1 MIKRSRTL
9 SSLELELLSMSEL
22 YSPKNRLLISKNSW
36 SELSP
41 KNKQK
46 ERRKT
51 TGSINL
57 KKKFNL
63 RKIFFDFITTDFDKS
78 LMSNKEN
85 MRNASIKLLSY
96 IDKDPK
102 KIFDFM
108 RNAVINIVMLILSN
122 GEKQLT
128 KHQVK
133 NNIRFYLKL
142 AEKASKEK
150 DHQTAILII
159 LALQN
164 YNITRLE
171 INLNKTYKKIINSV
185 YYKYGSFENSY
196 DKLMYLLSHFGKNI
210 SKELSNDLIPS
221 AYQLVLF
228 SGKNKEIFN
237 KYKIL
242 GKYPN
247 RFFNLE
253 SNYDTFKQVF
263 FEKQKGN
270 LKLNLNKIYKKDPRT
285 LDFVKEKLKE
295 YKTNDLSMF
304 LFKLSLSVKNVE
316 CNKPEYL
323 SKETMNYYRRLYC
336 K

>member
-9 SSLELELLSMSEL
+9 SSLESDLLSISEL
-22 YSPKNRLLISKNSW
+22 YSPRNHLLISKNSW
-36 SELSP
+36 SELSQ

-46 ERRKT
+46 ERRRT

-63 RKIFFDFITTDFDKS
+63 KKIFLDFITTDFDRS
-78 LMSNKEN
+78 LINNKEN

-102 KIFDFM
+102 EIFDFM
-108 RNAVINIVMLILSN
+108 KNAVINIVMLILSN

-128 KHQVK
+128 LQQVK
-133 NNIRFYLKL
+133 HNIHFYLKL
-142 AEKASKEK
+142 AEKATYEK

-164 YNITRLE
+164 YNITRLN
-171 INLNKTYKKIINSV
+171 IKLNKGDTKLEKSIFYR
-185 YYKYGSFENSY
+185 YGCYDNSY
-196 DKLMYLLSHFGKNI
+196 IKNMELLNIYDKKLPDGF
-210 SKELSNDLIPS
+210 IPS
-221 AYQLVLF
+221 AYQIVLF

-237 KYKIL
+237 NYKIL
-242 GKYPN
+242 GKYPKN
-247 RFFNLE
+247 RFNLE
-253 SNYDTFKQVF
+253 SKLHMYKHIYIREQ
-263 FEKQKGN
+263 QGN

-285 LDFVKEKLKE
+285 LEFVKEKLQE
-295 YKTNDLSMF
+295 YNTNDLSMM
-304 LFKLSLSVKNVE
+304 LFNLSLSVKNVE
-316 CNKPEYL
+316 YNKPEFK
-323 SKETMNYYRRLYC
+323 SKEIMKYYRILYC

>member
-9 SSLELELLSMSEL
+9 SSVERDLLSISEL
-22 YSPKNRLLISKNSW
+22 YSPKNHLLISKNSW

-51 TGSINL
+51 TGSIGL

-63 RKIFFDFITTDFDKS
+63 RKIFLDFITTDFDRS
-78 LMSNKEN
+78 LKNNKEN

-102 KIFDFM
+102 KIFDLM
-108 RNAVINIVMLILSN
+108 KNAVINIVMLILSN

-128 KHQVK
+128 LHQVK

-142 AEKASKEK
+142 AEKATFEK

-159 LALQN
+159 LALRN
-164 YNITRLE
+164 YNIERL
-171 INLNKTYKKIINSV
+171 NVQLNKTYTKILQSLL
-185 YYKYGSFENSY
+185 YRYGTFENSY
-196 DKLMYLLSHFGKNI
+196 YKTIELLKLYDKKLPDGV
-210 SKELSNDLIPS
+210 IPS
-221 AYQLVLF
+221 TYQVVLF
-228 SGKNKEIFN
+228 SKNNKELFN
-237 KYKIL
+237 NYKIL

-247 RFFNLE
+247 QKYDFE
-253 SNYDTFKQVF
+253 SKFHMLKCLFIN
-263 FEKQKGN
+263 EQKGN
-270 LKLNLNKIYKKDPRT
+270 IKLNLNKIYKKDPRT

-295 YKTNDLSMF
+295 YNTNDLSMF
-304 LFKLSLSVKNVE
+304 LFKLSLSVKNFE
-316 CNKPEYL
+316 YNKPEYI
-323 SKETMNYYRRLYC
+323 SKETMKYYRRLYC

>member
-9 SSLELELLSMSEL
+9 SSLESDLLSKSEL
-22 YSPKNRLLISKNSW
+22 YSPRNYLLISKNSW
-36 SELSP
+36 SDLSP

-51 TGSINL
+51 TGSIGL

-63 RKIFFDFITTDFDKS
+63 RKIFLDFITTDFDRS
-78 LMSNKEN
+78 LLKNKKN
-85 MRNASIKLLSY
+85 MRDASIKLLSY

-128 KHQVK
+128 IQQVK
-133 NNIRFYLKL
+133 HNIHFYLKL
-142 AEKASKEK
+142 AEKATYEK

-159 LALQN
+159 LALRN
-164 YNITRLE
+164 YNITRLN
-171 INLNKTYKKIINSV
+171 IKLNKGDTKLEKSIFYR
-185 YYKYGSFENSY
+185 YGCYDNSY
-196 DKLMYLLSHFGKNI
+196 IKNMELLDIYDKKLPDGF
-210 SKELSNDLIPS
+210 IPS
-221 AYQLVLF
+221 AYQIVLF

-237 KYKIL
+237 NYKIL
-242 GKYPN
+242 GKYPKN
-247 RFFNLE
+247 RFNLE
-253 SNYDTFKQVF
+253 SKLHMYKDVYIKKQ
-263 FEKQKGN
+263 QGN

-285 LDFVKEKLKE
+285 IEFVKEKLKE
-295 YKTNDLSMF
+295 YNTNDLSMM
-304 LFKLSLSVKNVE
+304 LFNLSLSVKNVE
-316 CNKPEYL
+316 CNKPEMESREL
-323 SKETMNYYRRLYC
+323 MKYYRVLYC